1 MSKRSS
7 FFVFLLD
14 FALLRVSL
22 SFEEEEDDDEKANML
37 FICTLFGLGFLF
49 GSESE
54 SSLSVSFFSGLVFLD
69 RIGQ

>member
-7 FFVFLLD
+7 FFVFLLG

-22 SFEEEEDDDEKANML
+22 SFEEEEDDEKANML

-54 SSLSVSFFSGLVFLD
+54 SSLSVSFLSGLVLLD
-69 RIGQ
+69 RICP